1 MVPSWLFRVGWG
13 LGGRGPL
20 PEEHLQG
27 PDGGHSHLSAH
38 QILCENCLS
47 FIQLMCSVV
56 SESQH
61 GLVWPWV
68 LREMRLEAHSQG
80 QGPRLAFLMP

>member
-1 MVPSWLFRVGWG
+1 M
-13 LGGRGPL
+13 

-38 QILCENCLS
+38 QVLWENHLS
-47 FIQLMCSVV
+47 FIHLMCSGV

-61 GLVWPWV
+61 GLVWLWV
-68 LREMRLEAHSQG
+68 LREMRLEAQSQG
-80 QGPRLAFLMP
+80 QGLGFAFLMP